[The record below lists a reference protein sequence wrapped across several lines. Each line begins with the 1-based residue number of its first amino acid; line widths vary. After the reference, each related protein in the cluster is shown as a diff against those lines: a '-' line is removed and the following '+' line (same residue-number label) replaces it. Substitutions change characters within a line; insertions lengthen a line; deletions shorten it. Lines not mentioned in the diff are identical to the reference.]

1 VKFLFQQ
8 SLFPETGKNKLK
20 NAKSRREAYEL
31 LYAICS
37 IRDAKGDSPG
47 LQELFAAGFK
57 TVYKKMSSNKSS
69 SSSSYGFSSY
79 FYSYNEARSE
89 LGYAGIRNLG
99 CICYM
104 IAMLQ
109 QLFMT
114 QSFRSLLL
122 MADDGQPECLVKRAG
137 KEFDDNI
144 FHQLQT
150 MFANLELT
158 EKQDYT
164 PDELCYSFK
173 DF

>member
-1 VKFLFQQ
+1 M
-8 SLFPETGKNKLK
+8 SANK
-20 NAKSRREAYEL
+20 A
-31 LYAICS
+31 
-37 IRDAKGDSPG
+37 
-47 LQELFAAGFK
+47 
-57 TVYKKMSSNKSS
+57 
-69 SSSSYGFSSY
+69 SSYGFSSY

-114 QSFRSLLL
+114 QSFRSLVL
-122 MADDGQPECLVKRAG
+122 MAEDGQPECFVKKG
-137 KEFDDNI
+137 VKEVDDNL

-158 EKQDYT
+158 ERQDYT
-164 PDELCYSFK
+164 PDDFCFAFK
-173 DF
+173 DFEGQPVNVSVQQDSQEFLNIFFDRIETALKETPFKHIVEDVFGGKICNQTVCSNCKAVNERL